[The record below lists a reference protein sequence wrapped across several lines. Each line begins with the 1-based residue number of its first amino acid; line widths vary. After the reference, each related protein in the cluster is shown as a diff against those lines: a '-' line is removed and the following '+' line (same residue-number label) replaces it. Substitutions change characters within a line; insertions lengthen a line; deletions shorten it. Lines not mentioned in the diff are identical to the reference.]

1 MTRRV
6 GIALAVVLFC
16 CGQAV
21 ARPVRTVLEI
31 RRDQVMI
38 QKWDLSCGAAA
49 LGTLLQYEFG
59 KSVTEREIA
68 TGLIKFGGYVSQPE
82 RVKIQQGFSL
92 LDMKRYVEAQGFEG
106 VGLGQLTI
114 DDLIARAPVII
125 PINPLGY
132 NHFVVF
138 RGVMGNRVLLA
149 DPAWGN
155 RTMTIDKFQ
164 RAWIEFG
171 EPMGHVG
178 FTVQRAGTRSNGL
191 HVKSRE
197 FVMFN

>member
-1 MTRRV
+1 
-6 GIALAVVLFC
+6 
-16 CGQAV
+16 
-21 ARPVRTVLEI
+21 
-31 RRDQVMI
+31 VMI

-49 LGTLLQYEFG
+49 LGTLLRYQFG

-68 TGLIKFGGYVSQPE
+68 TGLIKLGDYVNQPE

-178 FTVQRAGTRSNGL
+178 FAVQRGGARSNGL